1 MQIGDEMQ
9 IVNAINVKDINLS
22 CFGPPMDDIKGVF
35 ENYGILAIK
44 LVLFL
49 MVFTKL
55 VGIRVGII
63 IARDHK
69 FAKLKRVKYLIH
81 FYDLTSLFF
90 NF

>member
-1 MQIGDEMQ
+1 
-9 IVNAINVKDINLS
+9 
-22 CFGPPMDDIKGVF
+22 
-35 ENYGILAIK
+35 
-44 LVLFL
+44 

-90 NF
+90 NFYDLLFITVGTSDLPKDGDSFSIKISSKI